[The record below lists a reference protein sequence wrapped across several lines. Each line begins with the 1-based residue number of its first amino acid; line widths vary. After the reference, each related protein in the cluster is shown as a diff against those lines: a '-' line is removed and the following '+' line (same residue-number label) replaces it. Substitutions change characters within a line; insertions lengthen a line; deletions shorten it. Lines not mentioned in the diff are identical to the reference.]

1 MNRLISSLSNVWM
14 RIRRAR
20 AKMLARMY
28 AQYKR
33 KSSPIH
39 LGERTIY
46 FETYC
51 PSIERVCDEL
61 GVIIPVLAPRVPSK
75 TEQWFLSWRFR
86 WPWPMR
92 LASYRNKTLE
102 SISTT
107 PDEMANVTQHIW
119 DISRTKDLPQKE
131 TPHTIPINPAREQKL
146 TQLEQEQPAARMK
159 RRAVNLQ
166 PASRKTT
173 VRPISVAYAPEAIK
187 PPQESLAVVEGAI
200 MDNSF

>member
-119 DISRTKDLPQKE
+119 DISRTKDLPHKE
-131 TPHTIPINPAREQKL
+131 TPHTIPINPE
-146 TQLEQEQPAARMK
+146 
-159 RRAVNLQ
+159 
-166 PASRKTT
+166 
-173 VRPISVAYAPEAIK
+173 
-187 PPQESLAVVEGAI
+187 
-200 MDNSF
+200 